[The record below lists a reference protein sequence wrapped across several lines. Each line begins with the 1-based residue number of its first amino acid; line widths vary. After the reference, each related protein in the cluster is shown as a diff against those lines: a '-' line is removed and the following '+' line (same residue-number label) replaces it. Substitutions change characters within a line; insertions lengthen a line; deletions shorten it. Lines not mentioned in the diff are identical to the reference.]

1 MQIFPPPPVTLYH
14 NSLDISS
21 WGIGKKKTFPKAI
34 AGGWIPQDGRLPPL
48 ARGTEHGRAEPRRG
62 SVGIQP
68 GGLHLL
74 SLALT
79 AVGAEVQIC
88 SMHFENVRD

>member
-1 MQIFPPPPVTLYH
+1 MAVCHPWPVAL
-14 NSLDISS
+14 
-21 WGIGKKKTFPKAI
+21 
-34 AGGWIPQDGRLPPL
+34 
-48 ARGTEHGRAEPRRG
+48 TEHGRAEPCRG